1 MALIRNSK
9 LRPRILIVGGG
20 SVGLLAAQNLL
31 KNLGR
36 GEATVTVVDPN
47 PYMTYQPFL
56 PEVAGGNIEPRH
68 AVVPL
73 RRNLKGAEVITGA
86 VTRIDHAAKFVVV
99 EPEGDEPFEL
109 DYDQIV
115 LAAGSVARTLPIPGV
130 AEEAIGLKRIEEA
143 VALRDHVLN
152 RIGEAS
158 LMENDDER
166 RRALTFVFVGGGFA
180 GIEALAELEDLARAA
195 VSQYETL
202 TEADV
207 RFVLVEAM
215 DRVMPEV
222 GEAQARWVVDHL
234 RERGIDVYLETFL
247 EDCTDKHCKLSNG
260 EEFDADTIVWSAGVK
275 ANPVL
280 VDSDLPL
287 DERGRVTVRADLR
300 VEGDEGVVDGAWAA
314 GDNAAVPDLSGGGVG
329 GFCVPNA
336 QHAVR
341 QAPVLAANL
350 LAALRGETEFQQ
362 YFHKTIGSVA
372 GLGPYKGVSQMG
384 SFEARGL
391 LAWLMHRGYHG
402 YAIPTVD
409 RKARVFGNW
418 ALNLVFGRD
427 SMPLKDLDVPR
438 KAFVEAANSKP
449 APKKADRP
457 ISAPAPAH

>member
-1 MALIRNSK
+1 
-9 LRPRILIVGGG
+9 
-20 SVGLLAAQNLL
+20 
-31 KNLGR
+31 
-36 GEATVTVVDPN
+36 
-47 PYMTYQPFL
+47 MTYQPFL

-247 EDCTDKHCKLSNG
+247 EDCTDKHCKLCLLYTS
-260 EEFDADTIVWSAGVK
+260 DAA
-275 ANPVL
+275 
-280 VDSDLPL
+280 
-287 DERGRVTVRADLR
+287 DE
-300 VEGDEGVVDGAWAA
+300 
-314 GDNAAVPDLSGGGVG
+314 
-329 GFCVPNA
+329 
-336 QHAVR
+336 
-341 QAPVLAANL
+341 
-350 LAALRGETEFQQ
+350 
-362 YFHKTIGSVA
+362 
-372 GLGPYKGVSQMG
+372 
-384 SFEARGL
+384 
-391 LAWLMHRGYHG
+391 
-402 YAIPTVD
+402 
-409 RKARVFGNW
+409 
-418 ALNLVFGRD
+418 
-427 SMPLKDLDVPR
+427 
-438 KAFVEAANSKP
+438 
-449 APKKADRP
+449 
-457 ISAPAPAH
+457 